1 MVRRLVLAGCMAAIA
16 SGALAQANAPKPVTR
31 AEFIKSVD
39 ARYNSIDTN
48 HDAFISKQEMAAEE
62 QRGLQRLTELRNQR
76 MQAIFKQLD
85 TNHDGQ
91 LSFQEFL
98 AAAPPVHA
106 QTVDE
111 ALQQLDTNHD
121 GKLSIDEFRNPQLAN
136 FNKADLNHD
145 GTITPDEAKKA
156 AGQK

>member
-1 MVRRLVLAGCMAAIA
+1 MVRRFILAGCAV
-16 SGALAQANAPKPVTR
+16 ALASAAFGQANAPKPVTR
-31 AEFIKSVD
+31 ADFIKQID

-48 HDAFISKQEMAAEE
+48 HDGFLSKQEMAAEE
-62 QRGLQRLTELRNQR
+62 QRGLQRLTEARNQR
-76 MQAIFKQLD
+76 MQAVFKQLD

-106 QTVDE
+106 QTVEE

-121 GKLSIDEFRNPQLAN
+121 GKLSPEEFRNPQLAN

-145 GTITPDEAKKA
+145 GTVTPDEAKKA